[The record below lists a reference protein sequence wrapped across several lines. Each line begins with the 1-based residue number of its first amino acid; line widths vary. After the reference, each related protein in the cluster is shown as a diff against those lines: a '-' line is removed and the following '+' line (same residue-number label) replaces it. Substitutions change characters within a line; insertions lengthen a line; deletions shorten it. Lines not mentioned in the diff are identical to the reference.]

1 MAEQNAGQNA
11 GQVEGQELVTLTI
24 DGRPVSVPKGSVVWT
39 AAQKLG
45 IEIPIYCY
53 HPKMDPLGACR
64 MCFVEIEKMPKLATA
79 CTTEV
84 AEGMV
89 VHTDTP
95 KVKKGRAGTLEF
107 LLINHP
113 LDCPICDKG
122 GECDLQDF
130 TLRYGPGGSRF
141 DLRKRHFPKP
151 IPVSKNILL
160 DRERCIAC
168 QRCVRFCHDVAMEP
182 GLVMKERGFKTEV
195 GVEEEA
201 PFDSIFSGNVVEMCP
216 VGALTA
222 ANYRFVTRPWE
233 LRRTASVC
241 ASCAVGCNVRVDV
254 RVNKALRQYSRTNDE
269 IDDGWLCDRGRWGL
283 DQVNSEER
291 LTTPLIRRNGTLE
304 PASWTE
310 ALSLIAGSLREIVRS
325 GGPEAIGGI
334 GSTHTT
340 NEESYLFQ
348 KLLRSLGTNNI
359 DHFHGRFPSVPELKP
374 QRSQSAQRSHRVQR
388 LTAESAERIEAQREG
403 TDAQPLQSSVS
414 ASVNSVFSVVQSSAL
429 PAVWSG
435 SIAGLDRASHILLLG
450 TDTYH
455 RQPIVDLRIR
465 KAIRRGARVH
475 VVTSEPTRLDQLA
488 ASVLRYT
495 PGQTG
500 AVARALLS
508 LVLVE
513 GLTRGTYAEQHAR
526 ELAARRKGLQTP
538 ARQAKAAAVALDALR
553 TLARELGEAPAAMI
567 LYDEMATR
575 EPSGEGLAADILLL
589 ALATDHFGRP
599 GAGCGPLLADNN
611 SLGARDMG
619 VLPDTLP
626 GYRPLVDSQARAS
639 VSAAWHATVPEQAG
653 LDYDAM
659 LSGGVRA
666 LYVMGADPA
675 RHATP
680 AQLAALENL
689 SLLVVQE
696 LFLTETARRAHVVLP
711 ALSYAEKEGTFTNTE
726 RCVQVVRQAMVPLPG
741 ARADWEILTALAREL
756 GLGWSYT
763 SPAQILAEIVG
774 TTPIYAGAS
783 RRTLG
788 LQGARWPL
796 RRGAPDAEGRATVVE
811 SPYLT
816 WEIFEQGIA
825 DGALA
830 EGDLSSP
837 AGVGS
842 SRGRAK

>member
-1 MAEQNAGQNA
+1 MAEQTAGQT
-11 GQVEGQELVTLTI
+11 GPQELVNLTI
-24 DGRPVSVPKGSVVWT
+24 DDQAISVPKGTLVW
-39 AAQKLG
+39 AAARTLG

-64 MCFVEIEKMPKLATA
+64 MCFVEVVGQRKPFTA
-79 CTTEV
+79 CTTV
-84 AEGMV
+84 VTEGMAIR
-89 VHTDTP
+89 TDTP
-95 KVKKGRAGTLEF
+95 MVKKSRAGTLEF

-130 TLRYGPGGSRF
+130 TLRHGPGGSRF

-151 IPVSKNILL
+151 IPVSENILL

-168 QRCVRFCHDVAMEP
+168 QRCVRFCQDVAMEN

-222 ANYRFVTRPWE
+222 KSYRFVARPWE

-241 ASCAVGCNVRVDV
+241 GNCSVGCNVRVDV
-254 RVNKALRQYSRTNDE
+254 RVNKALRQYSRANDE

-283 DQVNSEER
+283 EQVNSQER

-304 PASWTE
+304 PATWTE
-310 ALSLIAGSLREIVRS
+310 ALGLVAQALREILRAS
-325 GGPEAIGGI
+325 GPQAVGGV

-359 DHFHGRFPSVPELKP
+359 DHFHGHFPSQTRDFNAEDAERTQRP
-374 QRSQSAQRSHRVQR
+374 QRSERKMQGESSQTHREP
-388 LTAESAERIEAQREG
+388 A
-403 TDAQPLQSSVS
+403 S
-414 ASVNSVFSVVQSSAL
+414 ASLSSAASASASAASALKSGL
-429 PAVWSG
+429 PFVWTG
-435 SIAGLDRASHILLLG
+435 SIAGLDQASHILLLG

-455 RQPIVDLRIR
+455 RQPIIDLRIR
-465 KAIRRGARVH
+465 KAIRNGARAH
-475 VVTSEPTRLDQLA
+475 VVTSEPTRLDRLTT
-488 ASVLRYT
+488 SVIRYA

-500 AVARALLS
+500 AVARALLC
-508 LVLVE
+508 LVLGE
-513 GLTRGTYAEQHAR
+513 RLTRGAYAEQHAK
-526 ELAARRKGLQTP
+526 ELAARRKELETP
-538 ARQAKAAAVALDALR
+538 SRAAKAASVEIETLRAL
-553 TLARELGEAPAAMI
+553 TRELAEAKGAMI

-575 EPSGEGLAADILLL
+575 EPTGEGLAADILLL
-589 ALATDHFGRP
+589 ALATDNFGRP
-599 GAGCGPLLADNN
+599 GAGCGPLLEDNN

-626 GYRPLVDSQARAS
+626 GYRPVADERARAAL
-639 VSAAWHATVPEQAG
+639 SAVWNVAVPETSG
-653 LDYDAM
+653 LDYDEL

-711 ALSYAEKEGTFTNTE
+711 ALSYAEKDGTFTNTE
-726 RCVQVVRQAMVPLPG
+726 RCVQVARKAMAPLPG
-741 ARADWEILTALAREL
+741 ARADWEILCGLAREL
-756 GLGWSYT
+756 GLPAQPWSYT
-763 SPAQILAEIVG
+763 SPAEILAEIAR
-774 TTPIYAGAS
+774 TTSFYAGAS
-783 RRTLG
+783 RRALG
-788 LQGARWPL
+788 QQGARWPL
-796 RRGAPDAEGRATVVE
+796 HPGAPDAEGRATLHGT
-811 SPYLT
+811 PYLT
-816 WEIFEQGIA
+816 WEM
-825 DGALA
+825 GAG
-830 EGDLSSP
+830 E
-837 AGVGS
+837 
-842 SRGRAK
+842 